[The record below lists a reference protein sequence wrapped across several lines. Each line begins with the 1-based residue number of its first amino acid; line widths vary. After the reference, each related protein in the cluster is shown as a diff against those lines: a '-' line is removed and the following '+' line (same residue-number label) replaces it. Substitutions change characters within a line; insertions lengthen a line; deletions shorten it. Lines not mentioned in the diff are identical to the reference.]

1 MDRLIET
8 IEKSKNSNNGET
20 LLFNGL
26 VTSGWTM
33 NASCYVTHLSIQLS
47 HSKICENIT
56 GQALP
61 GRMVIMQHGKR
72 RRRHW
77 LKTSIFLRPAQWTL
91 HVPCLCNAPL
101 FVIRRLWVDWKGFS
115 LRGGWCRTDW
125 KRNVWKV
132 SWQFKHPLTAR
143 WVNSE
148 LNYIRGDFVH
158 SLKNVISLSPA
169 FTYPKKSPF
178 WKCSHPRMWTVDTL
192 PHRCCHRWWPCRP
205 QLCPAAGR
213 ESVYRVFIDR

>member
-77 LKTSIFLRPAQWTL
+77 LKTSIFLHPAQWTL

-101 FVIRRLWVDWKGFS
+101 FVIRRLWVNWKGFS

-158 SLKNVISLSPA
+158 SLKNVIHFHLRSL
-169 FTYPKKSPF
+169 TQKSLLFENVLIHECEQWIP
-178 WKCSHPRMWTVDTL
+178 CPIVVVIVDG
-192 PHRCCHRWWPCRP
+192 H
-205 QLCPAAGR
+205 AGPSFALQQG
-213 ESVYRVFIDR
+213 ESQFIEFL